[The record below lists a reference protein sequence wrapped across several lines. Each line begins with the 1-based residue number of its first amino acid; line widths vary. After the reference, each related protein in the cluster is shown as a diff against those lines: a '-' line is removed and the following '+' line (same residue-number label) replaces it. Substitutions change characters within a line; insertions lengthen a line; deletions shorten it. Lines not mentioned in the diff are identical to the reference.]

1 MKYLQVTPKP
11 LFSRLSRTYR
21 ARHILSEGVVHCV
34 ETVAVSRLRFAA
46 VARFV
51 DPGIHSK
58 DLLNTSH
65 LGDWCFSLSMD
76 RRREQS
82 VIFYPYGQARAN
94 GLI

>member
-65 LGDWCFSLSMD
+65 LVGHT
-76 RRREQS
+76 
-82 VIFYPYGQARAN
+82 A
-94 GLI
+94 